1 MEENFL
7 FLLQTAKLVRSGNYN
22 DNDIDFMNELV
33 LSIDNNL
40 LIDYNNTTTIK
51 SLGNDLDFYNKII
64 KFLITYFEDTEEY
77 EKCYFLKKKLDE
89 SIDIKS
95 NKLKE
100 NEYIKNV

>member
-7 FLLQTAKLVRSGNYN
+7 FLLQTAKLIKSGNY
-22 DNDIDFMNELV
+22 DDDDIDFINELV
-33 LSIDNNL
+33 LSIDNDL

-51 SLGNDLDFYNKII
+51 SLGNDLDFYNKVV
-64 KFLITYFEDTEEY
+64 KFLISYFEDNEEY

-95 NKLKE
+95 KNYIE
-100 NEYIKNV
+100 NESIKNV

>member
-7 FLLQTAKLVRSGNYN
+7 FLLQTAKLIKSGNY
-22 DNDIDFMNELV
+22 DDDDIDFINELV
-33 LSIDNNL
+33 LSIDNDL

-51 SLGNDLDFYNKII
+51 SLGNDLDFYNKVI
-64 KFLITYFEDTEEY
+64 KFLISYFEDNEEY

-95 NKLKE
+95 KNYIE
-100 NEYIKNV
+100 NESIKNV